1 MTPKMICLLN
11 EKKCYSKCLSPPP
24 PLPPRGKK
32 KAIMKQGELPVF
44 FNYSFKENAC
54 ARRFM
59 RPSFPMDQ
67 FRGLLRLSRG
77 CPFLP
82 VSLVRLGRLF
92 EVRCSV
98 LEKKELP
105 VSAGCT
111 AHWVLDSLPPPL
123 PPLPQG
129 HSKLI
134 TEGRRGGPGQ
144 V

>member
-1 MTPKMICLLN
+1 MKRNAI
-11 EKKCYSKCLSPPP
+11 LSASPHPHRCRP
-24 PLPPRGKK
+24 GKK
-32 KAIMKQGELPVF
+32 GDYEARGASSVF

-54 ARRFM
+54 ARRFV

-82 VSLVRLGRLF
+82 ASLVRLGRLF

-111 AHWVLDSLPPPL
+111 SHWVLDSLPPPL